1 MESKRNWTGTTLV
14 LVSAAALAL
23 ALPAGAQTQSTPPAK
38 STATQGATP
47 STAPAAPSTATPA
60 RKGDDDAAEFAKLD
74 KNHDGALDKAE
85 AMMEPRLLAN
95 FATADT
101 NKDGKIDQTEFLN
114 FYKNHPRTSS
124 K

>member
-1 MESKRNWTGTTLV
+1 MESRRNWTGTTLV

-38 STATQGATP
+38 STATQGATTGTTP
-47 STAPAAPSTATPA
+47 TAPSTAAP

-114 FYKNHPRTSS
+114 FYKNNPRTSS